1 MQKMKCRQKPNM
13 PTCKSATVYHN
24 SSADIMKKLLVRADL
39 SWHWENDSTEG
50 QERHILAGIV
60 GIGRQIPDGFAW
72 IFGRQAQEV

>member
-1 MQKMKCRQKPNM
+1 
-13 PTCKSATVYHN
+13 
-24 SSADIMKKLLVRADL
+24 MKKSLVRADL

-72 IFGRQAQEV
+72 IFGMQAQEV